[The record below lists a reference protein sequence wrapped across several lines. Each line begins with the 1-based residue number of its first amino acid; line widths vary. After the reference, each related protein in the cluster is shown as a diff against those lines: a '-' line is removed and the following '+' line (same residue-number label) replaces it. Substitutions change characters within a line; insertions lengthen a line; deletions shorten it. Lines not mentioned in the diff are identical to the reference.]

1 MRYTRPKEVPFG
13 RDGFP
18 PDEGLDLVLR
28 EEDFRADL
36 DRRDLAFLG
45 QLIDRVPAQPQPHLY
60 FPGREERWRRFRL
73 RHGGLFAGKA
83 D

>member
-1 MRYTRPKEVPFG
+1 MRAEEVPLG

-18 PDEGLDLVLR
+18 PDEGLNLGLK
-28 EEDFRADL
+28 EQHLRADPDARYL
-36 DRRDLAFLG
+36 PLPSE
-45 QLIDRVPAQPQPHLY
+45 RVDSIPAQPQPRLY

-73 RHGGLFAGKA
+73 RHGGLLAGKA